1 MIFQLH
7 GTAVP
12 GFQLS
17 VRIPTALARLQE
29 PEAPFACLP
38 FSRRINLIP
47 PRDKSYPA
55 VGEFWF
61 CRMIKFTPPPDKF
74 YPADK

>member
-29 PEAPFACLP
+29 PEAPFAYLP

-47 PRDKSYPA
+47 PRDN
-55 VGEFWF
+55 
-61 CRMIKFTPPPDKF
+61 F
-74 YPADK
+74 YPALG